1 MNPQSDQTQFIMQ
14 VATAI
19 QRRGLTLPALVALEA
34 GQPLAF
40 ISSQLLWVMQPVVS
54 LLLSPTQMA
63 SQQYQQLAHL
73 LEEPT
78 AVQSLIH
85 CLGTEN
91 K

>member
-14 VATAI
+14 VASAI
-19 QRRGLTLPALVALEA
+19 QKRGLKLPVLVALEA

-40 ISSQLLWVMQPVVS
+40 LSSQLLWVMQPVVS
-54 LLLSPTQMA
+54 LLSPTQMT
-63 SQQYQQLAHL
+63 SQRYQQLARL

-85 CLGTEN
+85 CLGKLEE
-91 K
+91 